1 LFAGGGKMAAPGNQQ
16 TDPVGAEPPGATLD
30 RTADRGGGP
39 RRGSEGPEP
48 RDMPAAFPGDRLKER
63 FVIEKELGRGSGGV
77 VFLAR
82 DEKLGRSVAIKI
94 LRQAGDAQA
103 LARFVNEAQA
113 VGRLDHPNVL
123 VVHDVGDD
131 RGSPFIVSE
140 LLSGRTL
147 RARLQEGPLSAD
159 EALTLALQLARGLA
173 ATHEERIVHR
183 DLKPAN
189 LFLLGDG
196 RLKILDFGVA
206 KLLPPVRHPGTGSAS
221 GPRTET
227 GANLG
232 TVPYMSPEQ
241 VRGQHADSRSDV
253 FAFGAILH
261 EMLSG
266 SPPFSGPSDVEI
278 GYAIVNEDPPPLP
291 DVIPQPLRAVV
302 RRCLAKRPEDRF
314 QSARELLD
322 VLEKLA
328 AGPLSQPL
336 FTRRRAVVLSAP
348 LAVIAAG
355 FAVQHLWPSPAPVP
369 QPRRLAVLP
378 FHAVGANADGEALSA
393 GLGEIL
399 ANKLRQIEP
408 LQPSLSVISAADVA
422 RERIGSARDARS
434 AFGATLALTGTIQFV
449 GDRIAVT
456 ANLVDTG
463 TQTVRE
469 ARDFEVP
476 RDDIPG
482 IGRLLVQK
490 IGEML
495 ELDAASELQGGPGD
509 AFAASPRAARLY
521 VQGRGYLQRYDR
533 VEDLDRALEAFAGA
547 LKTDPDFALAH
558 AGMAEAWL
566 RRDRIIRDP
575 SALDHARTSVRRAVE
590 TGGSLTSVVLTAG
603 LVQLAGGEHA
613 DAIQSFR
620 RALQID
626 PANADALRELANAYD
641 AAGQTANAESTF
653 LRAVHLR
660 PDSWAATRALGV
672 FYNRHGRLQD
682 ALAQFQRV
690 LAMTPDSYVAYANL
704 GGIYLRLGRHQE
716 AAGALEKSL
725 ALRPTSKA
733 YMNLGSVYYFEA
745 RYREAGEAY
754 RKAAQLTPSDER
766 AWGAVADALRW
777 VPGNEDE
784 AAGAYRQA
792 IALAQQQAALNPRN
806 AELHSRLAMY
816 HAYAGDRDA
825 ADAELQEALRLSAG
839 DGAVLF
845 QAALVHEQLGRR
857 QRALD
862 AVEQALR
869 AGYSREEIGKAPAL
883 EALRHDS
890 RYRAIALRSP

>member
-1 LFAGGGKMAAPGNQQ
+1 MAAPGNQRN
-16 TDPVGAEPPGATLD
+16 DPVGAGPPGATLD
-30 RTADRGGGP
+30 RTADRGGGA
-39 RRGSEGPEP
+39 RRESEGSEP
-48 RDMPAAFPGDRLKER
+48 RGISAVSPGDCLEDR
-63 FVIEKELGRGSGGV
+63 FVIEKELGHGSGGV

-82 DEKLGRSVAIKI
+82 DRLLDRSVAIKI

-103 LARFVNEAQA
+103 LARFAQEARA
-113 VGRLDHPNVL
+113 AGALEHPNVL
-123 VVHDVGDD
+123 VVHDVGVDP
-131 RGSPFIVSE
+131 PFIVSE

-147 RARLQEGPLSAD
+147 RARLQEGPLSPD

-173 ATHEERIVHR
+173 ATHEQRIVHR

-189 LFLLGDG
+189 LFLLEDG

-206 KLLPPVRHPGTGSAS
+206 KLLPSVRPAPGTGSAS
-221 GPRTET
+221 GPRTDT

-241 VRGQHADSRSDV
+241 VRGHPADSRSDV

-266 SPPFSGPSDVEI
+266 SHPFSGPSDVEI
-278 GYAIVNEDPPPLP
+278 GHAILCEDPAPLP

-328 AGPLSQPL
+328 ARPPSRPL
-336 FTRRRAVVLSAP
+336 FTRRRAVALAAP
-348 LAVIAAG
+348 LALIAAG
-355 FAVQHLWPSPAPVP
+355 FAVQHLWPRPAPAPVA
-369 QPRRLAVLP
+369 RRLAVLP

-399 ANKLRQIEP
+399 TNKLHQIEH

-422 RERIGSARDARS
+422 KERVGSARDARS

-482 IGRLLVQK
+482 VGRLLVQK
-490 IGEML
+490 IAEML
-495 ELDAASELQGGPGD
+495 DLEAASELQVGPGD
-509 AFAASPRAARLY
+509 AFAGSPRATRLY

-533 VEDLDRALEAFAGA
+533 VEDLDHALEAFAGA
-547 LKTDPDFALAH
+547 LKADPDFALAH

-575 SALDHARTSVRRAVE
+575 SALDQARTSVRRAVDS
-590 TGGSLTSVVLTAG
+590 GGSLTPVVLTAG
-603 LVQLAGGEHA
+603 LVQLAGGEYA

-620 RALQID
+620 RALQIE
-626 PANADALRELANAYD
+626 PANADAIRELANAYD
-641 AAGQTANAESTF
+641 AAGQTADAESTF

-690 LAMTPDSYVAYANL
+690 LAMTPDSYAAYANL

-716 AAGALEKSL
+716 AAGALQKSL

-733 YMNLGSVYYFEA
+733 YVNLGGVYYYEA

-784 AAGAYRQA
+784 VAGAYRQA

-816 HAYAGDRDA
+816 HAYAGDDDA

-845 QAALVHEQLGRR
+845 HAALVHEQLGRR

-890 RYRAIALRSP
+890 RYRAMALRSP

>member
-1 LFAGGGKMAAPGNQQ
+1 MAAPGNQRN
-16 TDPVGAEPPGATLD
+16 DPVGAEPPGATLD
-30 RTADRGGGP
+30 RTADPGGGAG
-39 RRGSEGPEP
+39 RGSEGPEP
-48 RDMPAAFPGDRLKER
+48 RGISAISPGDCLKDR
-63 FVIEKELGRGSGGV
+63 FVIEKELGHGSGGV

-82 DEKLGRSVAIKI
+82 DRLLDRSVAIKI
-94 LRQAGDAQA
+94 LKQAGDAQA
-103 LARFVNEAQA
+103 LARFEQEARTA
-113 VGRLDHPNVL
+113 GALEHPNVL
-123 VVHDVGDD
+123 VVHDLGVD

-173 ATHEERIVHR
+173 ATHEQRIVHR

-189 LFLLGDG
+189 LFLLEDG

-206 KLLPPVRHPGTGSAS
+206 KLLPLVRPAPGTASAS
-221 GPRTET
+221 APRTET

-241 VRGQHADSRSDV
+241 VRGQPADSRTDV

-278 GYAIVNEDPPPLP
+278 GYAILYGDPAPLP

-302 RRCLAKRPEDRF
+302 RRCLAKQPEDRF

-322 VLEKLA
+322 FLDKLA
-328 AGPLSQPL
+328 ARLPSLPPSRPL
-336 FTRRRAVVLSAP
+336 FTRRRLVALAAP
-348 LAVIAAG
+348 LALIAAG
-355 FAVQHLWPSPAPVP
+355 FAVQHFWPRPAPAPVA
-369 QPRRLAVLP
+369 RRLAVLP

-399 ANKLRQIEP
+399 TNKLHQIEH

-422 RERIGSARDARS
+422 KERVGSARDARS

-482 IGRLLVQK
+482 VGRLLVQN
-490 IGEML
+490 IAEML
-495 ELDAASELQGGPGD
+495 ELEAASALQVGPGD

-521 VQGRGYLQRYDR
+521 VQGRGYLQRHDR

-547 LKTDPDFALAH
+547 LKADPDFALAH

-575 SALDHARTSVRRAVE
+575 SALDQARTSVRRPVE
-590 TGGSLTSVVLTAG
+590 SGGSLTQVVLTAG
-603 LVQLAGGEHA
+603 LVQLAGGEYA
-613 DAIQSFR
+613 DAIRSFR
-620 RALQID
+620 RALQIE
-626 PANADALRELANAYD
+626 PANADAIRALANAYD
-641 AAGQTANAESTF
+641 AAGQTADAESTF
-653 LRAVHLR
+653 LQAVHPR
-660 PDSWAATRALGV
+660 PDSPAATRPPGV
-672 FYNRHGRLQD
+672 FYNRHARLQD
-682 ALAQFQRV
+682 ARAQPQRALAI
-690 LAMTPDSYVAYANL
+690 TPDSYAAYANL

-716 AAGALEKSL
+716 AAGALQKSL

-733 YMNLGSVYYFEA
+733 YMNLGSVYYYEA

-784 AAGAYRQA
+784 VAGAYRQA

-816 HAYAGDRDA
+816 HAYAGDDDA
-825 ADAELQEALRLSAG
+825 ADAELREALRLSAG

-845 QAALVHEQLGRR
+845 YAALVHEQLGRR

-862 AVEQALR
+862 ALEQALR

-890 RYRAIALRSP
+890 RYGAIALHSP

>member
-1 LFAGGGKMAAPGNQQ
+1 MAAPGNQRS
-16 TDPVGAEPPGATLD
+16 DPVGAGPPGATLD
-30 RTADRGGGP
+30 RTADPGGGAG
-39 RRGSEGPEP
+39 RGSEGPEP
-48 RDMPAAFPGDRLKER
+48 RGTSAFSPGDCLKDR
-63 FVIEKELGRGSGGV
+63 FVIEKELGHGSGGV

-82 DEKLGRSVAIKI
+82 DRLLDRSVAIKI

-103 LARFVNEAQA
+103 LERFTQEARAAGALE
-113 VGRLDHPNVL
+113 HPNVL

-147 RARLQEGPLSAD
+147 RARLQEGPLSPD
-159 EALTLALQLARGLA
+159 EVLRLALQLARGLA
-173 ATHEERIVHR
+173 ATHEEGIVHR

-189 LFLLGDG
+189 LFLLEDG

-206 KLLPPVRHPGTGSAS
+206 KLLPSVRPAPGTAGAT

-241 VRGQHADSRSDV
+241 VRGQPADTRTDV

-278 GYAIVNEDPPPLP
+278 GYAILYGDPAPLP

-302 RRCLAKRPEDRF
+302 RRCLAKQPEDRF

-322 VLEKLA
+322 VLDKLA
-328 AGPLSQPL
+328 ARLPSLPPSRPL
-336 FTRRRAVVLSAP
+336 FTRRRLVALAAP
-348 LAVIAAG
+348 LALIAAG
-355 FAVQHLWPSPAPVP
+355 FAVQHFWPRPAPAPVA
-369 QPRRLAVLP
+369 RRLAVLP

-399 ANKLRQIEP
+399 TNKLHQIEH

-422 RERIGSARDARS
+422 KERVGSARDARS

-482 IGRLLVQK
+482 VGRLLVQK
-490 IGEML
+490 IAEML
-495 ELDAASELQGGPGD
+495 ELEAASELQVGPGD

-521 VQGRGYLQRYDR
+521 VEGRGYLQRHDR
-533 VEDLDRALEAFAGA
+533 VEDLDHALEAFAGA
-547 LKTDPDFALAH
+547 LKADPDFALAH

-575 SALDHARTSVRRAVE
+575 SALDQARTSVRRAVE
-590 TGGSLTSVVLTAG
+590 SGGSLTQVVLTAG
-603 LVQLAGGEHA
+603 LVQLAGGEYA
-613 DAIQSFR
+613 DAIRSFR
-620 RALQID
+620 RALQIE
-626 PANADALRELANAYD
+626 PANADAIRELANAYD
-641 AAGQTANAESTF
+641 AAGQTADAESTF

-682 ALAQFQRV
+682 ALAQLQRV
-690 LAMTPDSYVAYANL
+690 LAMTPDSYAAYANL

-716 AAGALEKSL
+716 AAGALQKSL

-733 YMNLGSVYYFEA
+733 YMNLGSVYYYEA

-784 AAGAYRQA
+784 VAGAYRQA

-816 HAYAGDRDA
+816 HAYAGDDEA
-825 ADAELQEALRLSAG
+825 ADAELLEALRLSAG

-845 QAALVHEQLGRR
+845 YAALVHEQLGRR

-862 AVEQALR
+862 ALEQALR